1 MRELTLRSDQISRSV
16 VSDSLRPHE
25 LQHRELTQRK
35 PLEYKTRHHP
45 TTSKH
50 PVQDATSKQPTKQ
63 KYRPNHHRIPTSLS
77 LAHQRKNKQ
86 KNSAQISPCKKL
98 TQTIGPTL
106 GGQKPK
112 GRKNST
118 LKPGKRRPQT
128 HYAKKKKKR
137 KKNLKSEKL
146 HK

>member
-1 MRELTLRSDQISRSV
+1 MINKTTIEYSDQIRSDQISHSV
-16 VSDSLRPHE
+16 GSDSLRPHE
-25 LQHRELTQRK
+25 SQHRELTQRK
-35 PLEYKTRHHP
+35 PLEYKTRYHP

-50 PVQDATSKQPTKQ
+50 PVQDAASKQPTKQ
-63 KYRPNHHRIPTSLS
+63 KYRPNHHRITTSLS

-86 KNSAQISPCKKL
+86 KNSAQISPYRKL

-118 LKPGKRRPQT
+118 LEPGKRRPQT
-128 HYAKKKKKR
+128 Q
-137 KKNLKSEKL
+137 
-146 HK
+146 